1 MDYALSWKWKGGYTS
16 KLKPIHTAVLHSIKP
31 FQYKMGINF
40 DKEPL
45 AVVQNNY
52 TIKIVN
58 AYIVYDLDA
67 WPGNSLNNFKLK
79 IAQMVWLI

>member
-1 MDYALSWKWKGGYTS
+1 
-16 KLKPIHTAVLHSIKP
+16 
-31 FQYKMGINF
+31 MGINF

-52 TIKIVN
+52 AIKIVN

-67 WPGNSLNNFKLK
+67 CPGNSLNNFKLK
-79 IAQMVWLI
+79 IAQMV